1 MTKTLRHIAVVG
13 FYYDMADVKLKK
25 EDFMKNNLT
34 EIVAILERS
43 RIGVIEGGFTNDT
56 IKGFNNFIKEQKA
69 IEGEAFLTTIL
80 FDDEYEVLHNR
91 IDLKLVE
98 PLAPVS
104 NDRLIDCFLI
114 RTALLD
120 AIGKT
125 INTING
131 NLSKIAEQGRPSK
144 VIFLIITNSEENASV
159 EFNNKKIKKMIEH
172 QKSKYKWEFLFF
184 GANINIAA
192 VSVGGSMGIDHNF
205 NYEAGEEGTQELYS
219 LVNCKMSEMRR
230 K

>member
-13 FYYDMADVKLKK
+13 FCYDMADVKLKK
-25 EDFMKNNLT
+25 EDFMKKNLT
-34 EIVAILERS
+34 EIVAILDRS
-43 RIGVIEGGFTNDT
+43 GSMEGLTNDT
-56 IKGFNNFIKEQKA
+56 IGGFNNFIKEQKA

-91 IDLKLVE
+91 IDLKLIE
-98 PLAPVS
+98 PITTKDYFARGS
-104 NDRLIDCFLI
+104 
-114 RTALLD
+114 TALLD

-125 INTING
+125 INTIGG

-144 VIFLIITNSEENASV
+144 VIFLIITDGEENASV

-172 QKSKYKWEFLFF
+172 QKAKYNWKFLFY
-184 GANINIAA
+184 GANIDAF
-192 VSVGGSMGIDHNF
+192 SVGGSMGIDDSF
-205 NYEAGEEGTQELYS
+205 NYKASKKGTQDLYLS
-219 LVNCKMSEMRR
+219 LNENISEMRR